1 MYSVSSKYR
10 QDMKEP
16 VARLSLRGV
25 VGGES
30 FTEENL
36 VGGSFSI
43 TNQCVDNDEIL
54 LGAAYVGELQATFKD
69 ININRY
75 EWVGKTIT
83 AYHSRT
89 FSNNISEEIPLGVYT
104 IAEAVWSADGIA
116 VTAYDNM
123 SKLDKTAE
131 FNATSGTAYG
141 ILSNICLN
149 CGLTFGMSQAQ
160 VEALPNGSEIFGLWA
175 ENDIETYRDMIS
187 LLAQALASI
196 VLVDRQG
203 RIYLKA
209 YDMTSVDTIG
219 AENRFI
225 DATYSDFES
234 RYSGIS
240 IIDISSKQTRYY
252 GTEPDI
258 YLTYNLGSNP
268 FLQYGTPTKK
278 EQMARAI
285 LNSLAATAYVPFS
298 CTMLGDPAYDLG
310 DVVTL
315 TGGMGDSTKHFVIQK
330 YSYNLHNNYT
340 AEGVG
345 KNPDVANARSKT
357 DKQIQGLLNN
367 QNQNEVQYYIYSNTE
382 QIVIGDTQTKTIIDI
397 RFASLKATTVIFHA
411 EVLLDVDTAVSG
423 ITYNDLVGTVT
434 YYINAS
440 EVLER
445 HPVETWVDGDHI
457 LHLLYPIQIGEA
469 QLTRFVV
476 TLTANGGK
484 ITIPINGIDALISG
498 QGLVATSEWDGYI
511 DLEDTIGEITLG
523 GIEVENNIID
533 EVEITQDTP
542 YSLEFTEELGEIDLG
557 GFTLENNMS
566 EELLIDNDFMNQYT
580 HSELSARTHEYYN
593 NMFIYG

>member
-1 MYSVSSKYR
+1 MYSVSNKYR

-16 VARLSLRGV
+16 VARFALSGTI
-25 VGGES
+25 GTES
-30 FTEENL
+30 FTEANI

-54 LGAAYVGELQATFKD
+54 LGAAYIGELQATFQN

-75 EWVGKTIT
+75 EWVGKVIT
-83 AYHSRT
+83 PIHTRIFPDGT
-89 FSNNISEEIPLGVYT
+89 SESVPLGVYT
-104 IAEAVWSADGIA
+104 IAEAVWSADGVA
-116 VTAYDNM
+116 VRAYDNM
-123 SKLDKTAE
+123 AKLDKTAT
-131 FNATSGTAYG
+131 FNATSGSAYG
-141 ILSNICLN
+141 ILLNICVN
-149 CGLTFGMSQAQ
+149 CGLTLGMSQAE
-160 VEALPNGSEIFGLWA
+160 VEALPNGDETLGLWA
-175 ENDIETYRDMIS
+175 ENDIETFRDMIS
-187 LLAQALASI
+187 WLAQTLASI

-203 RIYLKA
+203 RIVLKT
-209 YDMTSVDTIG
+209 YGMTSIDEIG

-225 DATYSDFES
+225 DATFSDFES
-234 RYSGIS
+234 RYSGLS
-240 IIDISSKQTRYY
+240 VVDIKSQQTRYY
-252 GTEPDI
+252 GTEPDV

-268 FLQYGTPTKK
+268 FMQYGTPTVKDR
-278 EQMARAI
+278 MARAV
-285 LNSLAATAYVPFS
+285 LNSLASTAYVPFS

-315 TGGMGDSTKHFVIQK
+315 TGGMGDSSKHFVVQK
-330 YSYNLHNNYT
+330 YSYNLHDNYT

-411 EVLLDVDTAVSG
+411 EVLLDVDTTVSG

-434 YYINAS
+434 YYINDS

-498 QGLVATSEWDGYI
+498 QGLVASSEWDGYI

-557 GFTLENNMS
+557 GFTLEDNMS
-566 EELLIDNDFMNQYT
+566 EELLIDKKMMSSYT
-580 HSELSARTHEYYN
+580 YEQLSAYTYEDLSLG
-593 NMFIYG
+593 FIYG